1 MSRNPSPVPQ
11 PPPPAPPA
19 QRTKQKPLT
28 IAAGAEDVKYQA
40 KYKELKRKVKDV
52 EADNDKL
59 HIKVMNAKLTIQRM
73 KMERANELLFRSHRL
88 LLGCPLISPRQLPI
102 TLETFVII
110 LLLLSPIRHTLPI
123 RTYILLEHGALQGI
137 HLLPKAAL
145 FPLSKNLPK
154 VWRRRHICKFR
165 LPLDAFLVNPTPDS
179 VCQHGMCPLIFC
191 RMTAIQR
198 GHLMQVPLW
207 SMYMII
213 RPLPMYEHDPNHL
226 RAPVRTKSRIKVI
239 GILSIPSPTNP
250 SLLAPNSQSGNDRGS
265 LTCDPCRLRKG
276 SLMDIVTTLFCPLK
290 AAHLTSEHEFTLIS
304 EWGLALTL
312 IVKNFQSG
320 TGIWIVTANVN
331 GSTNEV
337 VAI

>member
-1 MSRNPSPVPQ
+1 M
-11 PPPPAPPA
+11 
-19 QRTKQKPLT
+19 
-28 IAAGAEDVKYQA
+28 
-40 KYKELKRKVKDV
+40 
-52 EADNDKL
+52 
-59 HIKVMNAKLTIQRM
+59 
-73 KMERANELLFRSHRL
+73 
-88 LLGCPLISPRQLPI
+88 
-102 TLETFVII
+102 II
-110 LLLLSPIRHTLPI
+110 LLLLSPIRHTHPI
-123 RTYILLEHGALQGI
+123 RTILLEHEVLRGI

-145 FPLSKNLPK
+145 FPLLRNLPK
-154 VWRRRHICKFR
+154 VSRRRHICKFR
-165 LPLDAFLVNPTPDS
+165 LLLDAFLVNPTPDS
-179 VCQHGMCPLIFC
+179 VCQRGICPLIFC

-207 SMYMII
+207 SMII

-239 GILSIPSPTNP
+239 GIPNIPSPSNP
-250 SLLAPNSQSGNDRGS
+250 SLLAPNSRSGTDRGS
-265 LTCDPCRLRKG
+265 LTCDPCLLRKG
-276 SLMDIVTTLFCPLK
+276 SLMDTVTTLFCPLK

-304 EWGLALTL
+304 AWGLALTL